1 MSTPQFS
8 QAELLLMA
16 SAEIDPDDNPGNSNW
31 RTAPVNNLPTPPSAK
46 TRTAAAAAGAGYEAP
61 SRLVDAAPHFLG
73 GSWDDSKV
81 AKERFRRLADSPW
94 KVVDLETTGRTPYSV
109 PVRTKDPAASRLR
122 PRIVSCTWTNSD
134 GSIESAAW
142 DLDTM
147 DAGER
152 GQLAKACLTETFIAH
167 NAAFDL
173 AWLHHQIRDAGL
185 TVTDKMWPKQ
195 VLCTLHLSRQLFP
208 ENRRELRIAANNA
221 SDHRQDWIKKRLL
234 KDRGME
240 NWGNSLEDITYS
252 LNLPWTDDLDKSYQ
266 KPANWVLSAPLSP
279 AHFRYV
285 QDDAILPL
293 VIVHRLATG
302 QKALPLNNTKTK
314 AELIIESATWL
325 SQNLD
330 KLKDIESMKTYFNVH
345 HPAMRHVVNI
355 SAKGMPYD
363 MRLSEKYKAGM
374 VQKIKLAVDGDPT
387 QPEKYPGINDI
398 NYPHL
403 APLKDQLR
411 DPSVG
416 LNQELIEA
424 WIRTFKQYDPDVRI
438 PKTGTGE
445 YSLSAKDL
453 RKNRL
458 DKTAAKPVY
467 DLLNI
472 IQKSKQATKMIDN
485 LDNFVRRAI
494 DKGNLTEAQGKLD
507 RGLAR
512 LHPLLGFGPGT
523 DRLSS
528 NDPNAQ
534 NFPRDPNFRAL
545 VRAKPGHK
553 IISAD
558 YGQIE
563 LRIAAGLALRGQV
576 EFNKMLKNP
585 DHEEPTEI
593 GKRSMRQLKRLWA
606 VLEADGVP
614 AADRVEAKMM
624 EEEKY
629 WDHSLKNKLSSFN
642 DGDKSMDKLRDMT
655 YQDIKDERDLRRLMI
670 YATRIFKKRKEF
682 NTDEYSALAI
692 AFREG
697 IDPHLF
703 TGLAMA
709 QNAGKDI
716 GGKDPLSVIR
726 QAKADDIAF
735 AKDIADT
742 GKPTVDEK
750 GDKISMTPNADSLKK
765 KFKVE
770 RNNAKAVNF
779 GLLYGMTADTLHM
792 TGVVTYGSDWTK
804 EEAQAASDA
813 WFGLYPELGFW
824 QYMTILT
831 PEWQGQGQVCKVNR
845 RGGEAQAKVDGKELR
860 SWRVESLFGR
870 VYVREAFRE
879 ALNYQDQG
887 TGAHLVY
894 RAFELM
900 QKNVRETLIDQIHD
914 EILCEAKDE
923 DVEKVL
929 KGLVG
934 AMEKA
939 GKECLGQFN
948 IPVEAEAEVGDVWM
962 HGDTPTIP
970 LDPDVEWSTQQ
981 IASMEIFEELED
993 NTDPGMGAL

>member
-1 MSTPQFS
+1 
-8 QAELLLMA
+8 MA
-16 SAEIDPDDNPGNSNW
+16 QAEIDPDDNPGNANW
-31 RTAPVNNLPTPPSAK
+31 RTSPVDNLPKPAGRP
-46 TRTAAAAAGAGYEAP
+46 TAASRTQVEYAAPNRIFE
-61 SRLVDAAPHFLG
+61 AAPHFLG
-73 GSWDDSKV
+73 GSWDDGKV
-81 AKERFRRLADSPW
+81 AKERFKRLANSPW
-94 KVVDLETTGRTPYSV
+94 KVVDMETTGRTPYSA
-109 PVRTKDPAASRLR
+109 PVRTKDPAAGRLR
-122 PRIVSCTWTNSD
+122 PRIVSATWTNED
-134 GSIESAAW
+134 GAIESAAW

-147 DAGER
+147 DASER

-173 AWLHHQIRDAGL
+173 AWLQHQIRDAGL
-185 TVTDKMWPKQ
+185 LVTEKTWPKQ
-195 VLCTLHLSRQLFP
+195 VLCTLHLSRQIFP
-208 ENRRELRIAANNA
+208 ENRRELRIAGMDS
-221 SDHRQDWIKKRLL
+221 SDPRQSWIKKRLL
-234 KDRGME
+234 KDRGLG

-252 LNLPWTDDLDKSYQ
+252 LNLPWMDELDKSYQ
-266 KPANWVLSAPLSP
+266 KPANWVLPAPLSP
-279 AHFRYV
+279 GHFRYV
-285 QDDAILPL
+285 QNDAILPL
-293 VIVHRLATG
+293 VMVHRLATG
-302 QKALPLNNTKTK
+302 QKALPLNHTKTQG
-314 AELIIESATWL
+314 EMIIEAATWL
-325 SQNLD
+325 SANLHE
-330 KLKDIESMKTYFNVH
+330 LKKIPSMATYFNVH
-345 HPAMRHVVNI
+345 HNAMHHVVNI
-355 SAKGMPYD
+355 AAKGMPYD
-363 MRLSEKYKAGM
+363 MRLSEKYRDSMIK
-374 VQKIKLAVDGDPT
+374 KIVLAVDGDPE

-398 NYPHL
+398 NYPIL
-403 APLKDQLR
+403 APLKDMLR
-411 DPSVG
+411 DPQVG

-467 DLLNI
+467 ELLTI
-472 IQKSKQATKMIDN
+472 IQRSKQAVKMIHG

-494 DKGNLTEAQGKLD
+494 DKGQLDEVTGKLD

-563 LRIAAGLALRGQV
+563 LRIAAGLALRGQA

-585 DHEEPTEI
+585 DHKEPTALGE
-593 GKRSMRQLKRLWA
+593 RSVRQVKRLWQ
-606 VLEADGVP
+606 VLENDGLT
-614 AADRVEAKMM
+614 ACDSIEKKMM
-624 EEEKY
+624 AEESY
-629 WDHSLKNKLSSFN
+629 WDGGLKNKLASFN
-642 DGDKSMDKLRDMT
+642 DGDNRGVDTMRNMS

-670 YATRIFKKRKEF
+670 FATRIFRKRKEF
-682 NTDEYSALAI
+682 DTDMYSALAI

-703 TGLAMA
+703 TGIAMA
-709 QNAGKDI
+709 QNSGKDI
-716 GGKDPLSVIR
+716 GGSDPLQVIR
-726 QAKADDIAF
+726 SAKTADTAF
-735 AKDIADT
+735 AKDFKSSGLPEIN
-742 GKPTVDEK
+742 EK
-750 GDKISMTPNADSLKK
+750 GQKISMSPNADALKS

-804 EEAQAASDA
+804 DEAQAASDA
-813 WFGLYPELGFW
+813 WFALYPELGFW
-824 QYMTILT
+824 QYMTILR
-831 PEWQGQGQVCKVNR
+831 PEWQGLGQVCKVNQKY
-845 RGGEAQAKVDGKELR
+845 GTKVDAKELR

-900 QKNVRETLIDQIHD
+900 PKIVKDTLIDQIHD
-914 EILCEAKDE
+914 EILCEVADA

-929 KGLVG
+929 SGLVK

-939 GKECLGQFN
+939 GGECLGEFN

-962 HGDTPTIP
+962 HGDAPTIP
-970 LDPDVEWSTQQ
+970 LDPDVEWTAEQ
-981 IASMEIFEELED
+981 IESMAIPEEEED
-993 NTDPGMGAL
+993 NTDPGMGNL